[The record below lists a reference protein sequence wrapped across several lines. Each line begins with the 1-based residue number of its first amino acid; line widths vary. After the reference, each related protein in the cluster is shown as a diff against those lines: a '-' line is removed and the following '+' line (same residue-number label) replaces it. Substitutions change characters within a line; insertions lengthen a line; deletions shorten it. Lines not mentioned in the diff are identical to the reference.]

1 MTRRAAAIAIVV
13 VGLLVVGAL
22 TFVGLAV
29 DRNDDPFNNPKDDQ
43 IERAVTAAAMRWPMR
58 S

>member
-22 TFVGLAV
+22 AFVGLAV
-29 DRNDDPFNNPKDDQ
+29 DRNDDPYNNPNDDP
-43 IERAVTAAAMRWPMR
+43 IEYAP
-58 S
+58 